1 MIGGEGDGQAALE
14 ACCSSQQHWVKL
26 PFCGTDLWLHLLIC
40 VCNTATLFIQT
51 IVLVIASTIAGL

>member
-26 PFCGTDLWLHLLIC
+26 PFCGTDLWLHALIC
-40 VCNTATLFIQT
+40 GCSTAKLSFQT
-51 IVLVIASTIAGL
+51 PVLVIANTSAGL